1 MQIVRFGVGH
11 RRPEGPSGSKN
22 VQGQLIASD
31 QGGVISELAF
41 GRQAAIA
48 PHSNPNATWFVV
60 IEGGGFVQVGEE
72 QARVAA
78 GESIFWPPG
87 ITHGAWTEQSH
98 MRALVVEF
106 PVAGGTREIIEG
118 RSNRLD
124 HLTSGDSAEGATAR
138 ATRAEGRLTEAG
150 SAGRRYDPSEGEP
163 M

>member
-48 PHSNPNATWFVV
+48 PHSNPKATWFVV

-78 GESIFWPPG
+78 GESVFWPPA

-106 PVAGGTREIIEG
+106 PVAGGPREIVEG
-118 RSNRLD
+118 HSNRLD
-124 HLTSGDSAEGATAR
+124 HVTSGDSTVGDQDR
-138 ATRAEGRLTEAG
+138 PTRAEGRLTEAG
-150 SAGRRYDPSEGEP
+150 SARRRYDPSEGEP

>member
-1 MQIVRFGVGH
+1 
-11 RRPEGPSGSKN
+11 
-22 VQGQLIASD
+22 
-31 QGGVISELAF
+31 VISELAF

-106 PVAGGTREIIEG
+106 PIGAGTREIIEG
-118 RSNRLD
+118 HGNRLD
-124 HLTSGDSAEGATAR
+124 RLPAVDSQAGGPTR
-138 ATRAEGRLTEAG
+138 PTRAEGRLTGAG
-150 SAGRRYDPSEGEP
+150 SAGRRYDPNEGEP